1 MCSPFEWLWSANIA
15 KHIQDVCCSV
25 QRLWN
30 ISFAL
35 SRIGLLLPI
44 SPIKPLL
51 PKTPLHPCPHYSLF
65 VMLEL
70 KIYALLGSVSVCLKA
85 LNGYGI
91 FLLLKLVMQLFL
103 SLSFFCITYL
113 YLFLSHTCFLPIC
126 ITSLYLFIFLL
137 YHISL
142 AVSLS
147 HMFLPIC
154 ITSVYPFISLFLFVS
169 HICICFSLS
178 HILFLSVS
186 HFYIYLSLSL
196 CITYLYLSYTFF
208 LSLSHTYS
216 FYLHHISR
224 SISLSHSLFLI
235 SYSFYSSF
243 SLYLNSTS
251 IVIPSFS
258 LIHTL
263 NRAVGP
269 R

>member
-70 KIYALLGSVSVCLKA
+70 KFYALLGSVSVCLKA

-113 YLFLSHTCFLPIC
+113 YLFLSHTC
-126 ITSLYLFIFLL
+126 
-137 YHISL
+137 
-142 AVSLS
+142 
-147 HMFLPIC
+147 FLPIC